1 MLALKSV
8 SFSYDSPIFKDS
20 IIDDF
25 YDIRRFKLSP
35 GNYQL
40 SLEIQDVNKWTSNA
54 TLLILNSAKNLKL
67 SVAFS
72 NLFPIS
78 LSPIDFSS
86 TIVDPEP
93 FQANCTFSYS
103 HYNVEIL

>member
-1 MLALKSV
+1 
-8 SFSYDSPIFKDS
+8 
-20 IIDDF
+20 
-25 YDIRRFKLSP
+25 
-35 GNYQL
+35 
-40 SLEIQDVNKWTSNA
+40 
-54 TLLILNSAKNLKL
+54 LNSAKNLKI

-93 FQANCTFSYS
+93 FQASCTFSYRS
-103 HYNVEIL
+103 YIVEIL